1 MKVNGVTNVASGYY
15 NNIQK
20 SVVEK
25 NKPAKG
31 DTLQISN
38 TARVYDKID
47 NFLNLNG
54 KNRLDLSDLND
65 AEREEFF
72 KMLNALIK
80 KGIVGYEYLE
90 VNGKKEKH
98 FLTNEIGDERIYG
111 ARKWREKRDEYKF
124 EPEVRK

>member
-1 MKVNGVTNVASGYY
+1 MKVNGMTLSNYFAGYTSAR
-15 NNIQK
+15 K
-20 SVVEK
+20 KAVVSA
-25 NKPAKG
+25 NG
-31 DTLQISN
+31 DKTDKIEISN

-47 NFLNLNG
+47 NFLNMNG

-80 KGIVGYEYLE
+80 KGIVGYEYLD

-111 ARKWREKRDEYKF
+111 AKKWKERNYFKD
-124 EPEVRK
+124 